1 MAVSCQPIAASR
13 LGTPLHQSR
22 YGRTIKRLTLRRL
35 TVQDVDSSTGYNLLY
50 CIKAVLGR
58 E

>member
-1 MAVSCQPIAASR
+1 MAVSCQLIAASR
-13 LGTPLHQSR
+13 LGTPLYQSR
-22 YGRTIKRLTLRRL
+22 YGRTKGDSASRSLM
-35 TVQDVDSSTGYNLLY
+35 VQDVDSSTGYNLLY